1 MLAEKINADFLQALK
16 DKKATVV
23 SSLRLLKSEI
33 TKKEKEG
40 KELTEEIVVQVVR
53 TQVKKLK
60 EAIEEYQKAGRQ
72 DLVDKEAAELKIIE
86 QYSPQQLTEDQL
98 VVIIDRI
105 LAQAGENK
113 NFGQLMGL
121 VMKEAGGQADGQVV
135 SRLVKEK
142 LVD

>member
-1 MLAEKINADFLQALK
+1 VLAEKINADFLQALK